1 MRSRA
6 SRPNLTSLA
15 AIYASFRI
23 RRNLRNFMRKSGVR
37 RVGGTGSGDDAEDV
51 RFLHDQQLFTIDLD
65 LGARPFAEQDAV
77 AGLDVERRDLAVFG
91 LDTGAGGAALAL
103 LRLLHGGVGGVGGAL

>member
-65 LGARPFAEQDAV
+65 LGARPFAAQDAV
-77 AGLDVERRDLAVFG
+77 AGLDVTSDERR
-91 LDTGAGGAALAL
+91 
-103 LRLLHGGVGGVGGAL
+103 VGIECVSTCRSRWSPHHDKQKHRKKKKN